1 MKKRKDTAK
10 RRALE
15 IASKTHRAFHTPI
28 QIEEYL
34 RRCIKNGGKTFFLEV
49 QQVGPDA
56 LGIEIKPMLGDDPNN
71 VYLGYVMR
79 FNIEPKKAI
88 DNLMK
93 YLREKPINERI
104 S

>member
-1 MKKRKDTAK
+1 MKKRKDTSK
-10 RRALE
+10 KRALE
-15 IASKTHRAFHTPI
+15 IASKAHRAFHTPI

-34 RRCIKNGGKTFFLEV
+34 RQNCKGGGRTFFLEV
-49 QQVGPDA
+49 KQIAPDA

-93 YLREKPINERI
+93 FLREKSLNERI